1 MVASGNAPN
10 VGQLP
15 NKEEGSAEGRRGFDW
30 ERVHKDPKSRQKY
43 LGNSVKAPLVRGT
56 KDPFWW
62 SRDTSKVT
70 KAFAGQ
76 SSRSGA
82 TGIFNEELKKEQQ
95 ELKERETKLLEFYLT
110 KGMGAKAP
118 EDLLQGTAS
127 NKKNFRRELK
137 QRQEHYPLE
146 FDDVGKKG
154 GRSGG
159 YN

>member
-1 MVASGNAPN
+1 MVASGNKPN
-10 VGQLP
+10 VSQP
-15 NKEEGSAEGRRGFDW
+15 PKEEEASAKERRSFDW
-30 ERVHKDPKSRQKY
+30 ESVHKDPRSRQKY

-70 KAFAGQ
+70 KAFTGK
-76 SSRSGA
+76 SSRSG
-82 TGIFNEELKKEQQ
+82 TTSIFTEELKREQQ
-95 ELKERETKLLEFYLT
+95 ELKEKEAKLLEFYLA

-118 EDLLQGTAS
+118 EDLLQGATG

-146 FDDVGKKG
+146 FDDLGKKG